1 MPSLHCWTPLFYITK
16 NPLLNSIAYLVS
28 LPSTFKRRSLDKEKL
43 QVQSELAAI
52 KSVQLELVKASKLE
66 RNIIKIDKEISK
78 LKDGQE
84 GVDKRLKPI
93 LRGLRLVVLIGVAI
107 YFGTETVV
115 HISPQVNIICTFET
129 YCDF

>member
-1 MPSLHCWTPLFYITK
+1 M
-16 NPLLNSIAYLVS
+16 
-28 LPSTFKRRSLDKEKL
+28 DKEKL

-115 HISPQVNIICTFET
+115 HISPQVTIICSFET